1 MDQDVLDHYEPIVQ
15 KIVAKGYSIDT
26 LAASLLKDALTLH
39 DMVEESD
46 LNDHNFNKQ
55 GRSNERGGRR
65 DSRGDRGSRGE
76 RSSRADRA
84 SGSPSGKRRNTKSSG
99 QTRMFVSVGKAHKAT
114 VSDLLGAITGEC
126 QVNGRSIGAIDMY
139 DKFSFVDVED
149 RYVDQVIKHL
159 KDKRIKGRIV
169 NVEVAK
175 S

>member
-1 MDQDVLDHYEPIVQ
+1 
-15 KIVAKGYSIDT
+15 
-26 LAASLLKDALTLH
+26 
-39 DMVEESD
+39 
-46 LNDHNFNKQ
+46 
-55 GRSNERGGRR
+55 
-65 DSRGDRGSRGE
+65 
-76 RSSRADRA
+76 
-84 SGSPSGKRRNTKSSG
+84 
-99 QTRMFVSVGKAHKAT
+99 MFVSVGKAHKAT